1 MTPPASKPVEPKLGK
16 RPALP
21 KTARL
26 RIEAHLSKHHP
37 EVHVL
42 GFLIALESAALF
54 GRIDAAKNKKEPSE
68 KARNRSM
75 DKVRTASIN
84 LLAAIEKLDEDAKWH
99 YFGCVESRR
108 DIGILGVLDRRS
120 AEAKGFKRGVY
131 AQSLAKRLF
140 EASTYPLPPLDKYS
154 AQLQAAVAVRLTFE
168 GVGIDFTAR
177 GFSKMCLEQTFKL
190 AGMPTSSIAYWVS
203 RSKAEAKNLP

>member
-54 GRIDAAKNKKEPSE
+54 GSIDAAKNKKEPSE
-68 KARNRSM
+68 KARNRTM

-99 YFGCVESRR
+99 YFGCVDSGRSIA
-108 DIGILGVLDRRS
+108 DIELVERRS
-120 AEAKGFKRGVY
+120 AEGRGYKRRFH
-131 AQSLAKRLF
+131 AQSLIKRLY
-140 EASTYPLPPLDKYS
+140 EASTYPLPPLEKYS
-154 AQLQAAVAVRLTFE
+154 APLQVAVAVCRTFE

-177 GFSKMCLEQTFKL
+177 GFSKSCLEEVFKL
-190 AGMPTSSIAYWVS
+190 AGMPTATLAYWVTQAKEES
-203 RSKAEAKNLP
+203 KNLP